1 MLEIRKKCS
10 IHQRNSEVL
19 MSGIYK
25 INNGL
30 ALSLMNF
37 PFLFRNNKYN
47 SRNFRVFSTDLRKMV
62 NYGLETVA
70 YSAPTIWIKL
80 PSECKL
86 ASSLD

>member
-70 YSAPTIWIKL
+70 YGAPTIWIKL
-80 PSECKL
+80 PSEYKL

>member
-1 MLEIRKKCS
+1 
-10 IHQRNSEVL
+10 

-30 ALSLMNF
+30 APSLMNF
-37 PFLFRNNKYN
+37 PFLFRNNKVN

-62 NYGLETVA
+62 NYELETVA

-80 PSECKL
+80 PSEYKWQVL
-86 ASSLD
+86 WTKEGRFKILHLVAF